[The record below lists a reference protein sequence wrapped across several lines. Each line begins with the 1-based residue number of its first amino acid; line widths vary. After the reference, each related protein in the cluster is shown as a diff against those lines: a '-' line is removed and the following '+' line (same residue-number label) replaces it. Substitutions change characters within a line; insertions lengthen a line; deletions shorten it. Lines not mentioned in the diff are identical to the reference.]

1 MDDPIFKVAG
11 GSFQFSTWEKEKGH
25 QMFCLKGKLKAQ
37 LIQVLPFMDLS
48 QVGDAKRALRLKTN
62 DSH

>member
-1 MDDPIFKVAG
+1 
-11 GSFQFSTWEKEKGH
+11 
-25 QMFCLKGKLKAQ
+25 MFCLKGKLKAQ

-62 DSH
+62 DSYQL